1 MQEKR
6 ALAQNKSGRIEIHL
20 GILALTH
27 TETQVHRG
35 SGCSCRYAVYKHT
48 KPYNCFLLHTHTQQL
63 NTHSPKHNKIH
74 FMLINVTVHTHTAL
88 TYIMV
93 IDTKQHGPLCAVWT
107 SGRSIERYPSLQKGM
122 EMSMPLSKLK
132 EASLL
137 GSINMK
143 DDKHKKNLL
152 AKNPFCHKHF
162 NVKASILQDRMS
174 VYFWIMSVVVLRQL
188 EECVCIQ
195 VSEGDSVI
203 GSVLWLT
210 CINVYFSACYPP
222 SVVIILSL
230 HPFYATLSGLEVL
243 GWHLVV
249 QRFSV

>member
-1 MQEKR
+1 
-6 ALAQNKSGRIEIHL
+6 
-20 GILALTH
+20 
-27 TETQVHRG
+27 
-35 SGCSCRYAVYKHT
+35 
-48 KPYNCFLLHTHTQQL
+48 
-63 NTHSPKHNKIH
+63 
-74 FMLINVTVHTHTAL
+74 MLINVAVHTHTHTHTAL

-137 GSINMK
+137 GSFNMK
-143 DDKHKKNLL
+143 DNKHTQKKNLL
-152 AKNPFCHKHF
+152 AKNTFCHKHF
-162 NVKASILQDRMS
+162 NVKASILQDHMS

-203 GSVLWLT
+203 GSVSWLM
-210 CINVYFSACYPP
+210 CINVCFSACYPP
-222 SVVIILSL
+222 SVVIILSF